1 MSIGVT
7 SRPITAH
14 LGVVRQLD
22 VGLDDLGQVNIVESI
37 DGLGTVRPCHLNGD
51 ILVSDHNTLEHLH
64 YKTLRV
70 TYQS

>member
-7 SRPITAH
+7 GQPITAH

-51 ILVSDHNTLEHLH
+51 ILISGHGARFSNPKLHLKVC
-64 YKTLRV
+64 Y
-70 TYQS
+70 